1 VRPRARLGDTA
12 VINSPTGAVSVDSN
26 ATVGALI
33 QSAGTLTG
41 DATLTINGL
50 FTWTHGTQSGDGL
63 TQANGGMLISNI
75 GVNKI
80 ANRSF
85 NVPAGQIVTM
95 TGQDS
100 LSSAQ
105 VDRVGGNHPQADRQT
120 AVFTNSTTG
129 DGPLSYEWDFGDGSP
144 IVTSA
149 NPTHVYTA
157 VGSYTVTL
165 TAANAAG
172 SDIYQATF
180 VVQGE
185 QEPPLRVYLPL
196 IVR

>member
-1 VRPRARLGDTA
+1 
-12 VINSPTGAVSVDSN
+12 
-26 ATVGALI
+26 
-33 QSAGTLTG
+33 
-41 DATLTINGL
+41 
-50 FTWTHGTQSGDGL
+50 
-63 TQANGGMLISNI
+63 
-75 GVNKI
+75 
-80 ANRSF
+80 
-85 NVPAGQIVTM
+85 
-95 TGQDS
+95 
-100 LSSAQ
+100 
-105 VDRVGGNHPQADRQT
+105 
-120 AVFTNSTTG
+120 
-129 DGPLSYEWDFGDGSP
+129 
-144 IVTSA
+144 VTSA